1 MKKIVTLNE
10 SELKNLIKTIIEEN
24 DMNEGIFDS
33 IVDFGRGVKGAK
45 RGWGYDYFNKMS
57 KLERLI
63 LKLTKLDKPNESVM
77 NELTALRDKINSL
90 NIPQERKEKF
100 LKDIGQTLQT
110 WKWYSK
116 AKSDIIK
123 NLETLNLNSWT

>member
-24 DMNEGIFDS
+24 DMNEGIFDP
-33 IVDFGRGVKGAK
+33 IVDFGRGLKGAK

-77 NELTALRDKINSL
+77 NELTVLTDNINAL
-90 NIPQERKEKF
+90 NIPKERKDKF
-100 LKDIGQTLQT
+100 LKDIGKTLQT
-110 WKWYSK
+110 WKSYSN
-116 AKSDIIK
+116 AKYNIIK

>member
-24 DMNEGIFDS
+24 DMNEGIFDP

-77 NELTALRDKINSL
+77 NELTALRDNINSL
-90 NIPQERKEKF
+90 NIPQDRKDTF
-100 LKDIGQTLQT
+100 LKDIGQTLKT
-110 WKWYSK
+110 WKGYSK
-116 AKSDIIK
+116 AKADIIK
-123 NLETLNLNSWT
+123 NLQTLNLNSWT